1 MCTVYVCVSVGS
13 RGRVYIH
20 ILLCPL
26 RGHVPAAVN
35 STGQLEEHDQDQ
47 DVHNDG
53 IEEGHRPCY
62 LVGEDH
68 SRLQ

>member
-1 MCTVYVCVSVGS
+1 M
-13 RGRVYIH
+13 RGWEVRVH

-26 RGHVPAAVN
+26 RGHVPAAVHC
-35 STGQLEEHDQDQ
+35 TGQLEKHDQDQ
-47 DVHNDG
+47 DMHNDG
-53 IEEGHRPCY
+53 IKEGHCPCY